1 MRCQETFFHI
11 VVFPSVTV
19 RDLTR
24 FCVASHMWGQRHFDN
39 SQIVI
44 RGGEGGCAAAVR
56 AKLGTRFGAEG
67 SDEVMNAERIT

>member
-24 FCVASHMWGQRHFDN
+24 FCVASHRWGQRHFDN

-44 RGGEGGCAAAVR
+44 RVGEGGCAAVR
-56 AKLGTRFGAEG
+56 ATLGTRFGAEG
-67 SDEVMNAERIT
+67 SGEVMNAESIT

>member
-24 FCVASHMWGQRHFDN
+24 FCVASHRWGQRHFDN

-44 RGGEGGCAAAVR
+44 RVGEGGGAR
-56 AKLGTRFGAEG
+56 QSGQSWGQDLGRKGQ
-67 SDEVMNAERIT
+67 V